1 MVAKSPLVSILMPV
15 RNEEKNLPRSMES
28 ALRQTMGDLELVVSD
43 NGSSDRSWETMMGY
57 RKSDKRVKV
66 FRNKN
71 MGFTRSLNLL
81 VRLASGKYIARLD
94 ADDEFLPEKLAKQ
107 IALMEGNKSASMVAG
122 RCCVV
127 DESGD
132 RLYEHGPP
140 GLPDEI
146 RWSLIFR
153 NEFWH
158 SSVMWKS
165 ESNLRYDESFTYA
178 QDYELWSR
186 VAKNNDIIS
195 LQESVAKVKKRDGSI
210 TSTKSE
216 DQKHFANAV
225 SKRNM
230 EYYLGREI
238 PRSVVE
244 SVRAFHIQ
252 GVHDETARSVYEELK
267 VAFWEKR
274 QRTTTYSDT
283 K

>member
-1 MVAKSPLVSILMPV
+1 
-15 RNEEKNLPRSMES
+15 
-28 ALRQTMGDLELVVSD
+28 
-43 NGSSDRSWETMMGY
+43 
-57 RKSDKRVKV
+57 
-66 FRNKN
+66 
-71 MGFTRSLNLL
+71 
-81 VRLASGKYIARLD
+81 
-94 ADDEFLPEKLAKQ
+94 
-107 IALMEGNKSASMVAG
+107 
-122 RCCVV
+122 
-127 DESGD
+127 
-132 RLYEHGPP
+132 
-140 GLPDEI
+140 
-146 RWSLIFR
+146 
-153 NEFWH
+153 
-158 SSVMWKS
+158 MWKS

-252 GVHDETARSVYEELK
+252 GVHDETVRSVYEELK